1 MPDRV
6 DPVHKYQNTL
16 KYWWKIVLFALLG
29 GLLGLGTSYL
39 QKPMYQAEAIF
50 HATIDFTQ
58 VNAETLANE
67 DGSPIQFTQ
76 YEEDLALLIV
86 QETLLSKMND
96 VFALAQGLDPNL
108 DWDAFEAN
116 KQIRRY
122 HALWYLRVTHPDPG
136 IAQAVAN
143 TWAEIG
149 DQALQAAQA
158 DGVAAPFVRVDLVS
172 KAALPGEPLYRN
184 RNTLMLG
191 GMLLGLIVGVI
202 WVDRRAKEQ
211 KELID

>member
-1 MPDRV
+1 
-6 DPVHKYQNTL
+6 
-16 KYWWKIVLFALLG
+16 LG
-29 GLLGLGTSYL
+29 ISYL
-39 QKPMYQAEAIF
+39 QQPTYQAEAIF

-67 DGSPIQFTQ
+67 DGNPIQFTQ

-86 QETLLSKMND
+86 QETLLSKMNA
-96 VFALAQGLDPNL
+96 VFAYAQNLDPNL
-108 DWDAFEAN
+108 DWESFEAN

-122 HALWYLRVTHPDPG
+122 HALWYLRVFHPDPG
-136 IAQAVAN
+136 IAQAIAN

-149 DQALQAAQA
+149 DQALQAAQG

-172 KAALPGEPLYRN
+172 EAALPEEPLYRN

-191 GMLLGLIVGVI
+191 GMLLGLIGGVV
-202 WVDRRAKEQ
+202 WVDRRAQGQNESK
-211 KELID
+211 D